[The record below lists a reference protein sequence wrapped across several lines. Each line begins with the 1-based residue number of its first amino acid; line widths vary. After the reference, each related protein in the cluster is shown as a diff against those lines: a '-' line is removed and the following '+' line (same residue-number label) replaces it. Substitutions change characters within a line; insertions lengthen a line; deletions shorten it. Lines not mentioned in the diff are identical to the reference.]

1 MTTQVY
7 NDDGSM
13 TLVLND
19 GSTSTVSADEMF
31 ALEQI
36 EREYVAPPALRPH
49 ELAELFPDAKG
60 FLNEK
65 RKEINEQLRALLAD
79 DENIHTLYP
88 LYSQEPEREFRMWGN
103 EKQRERLLTKR
114 NYNDSILMF
123 MGKGGKKKA
132 FEFQT
137 ALTRAKSYP
146 IDQLVEVKHGSKA
159 LCVWHEEHNPSMHY
173 YKKNNTVFCF
183 SCNKGGDAIDV
194 VRAMKDCSMV
204 EALAFLNNE
213 TT

>member
-19 GSTSTVSADEMF
+19 GSTSTVSAEQMF
-31 ALEQI
+31 TLEQI

-49 ELAELFPDAKG
+49 ELAELFPDAKKY
-60 FLNEK
+60 LTQK
-65 RKEINEQLRALLAD
+65 RKEINEELKALLVD
-79 DENIHTLYP
+79 DQNIPTLYP
-88 LYSQEPEREFRMWGN
+88 LLKQEPEREFRQWSN
-103 EKQRERLLTKR
+103 EKQRERLLAKR
-114 NYNDSILMF
+114 DYNDSILMF
-123 MGKGGKKKA
+123 MGTKGKQKA
-132 FEFQT
+132 LEYQT
-137 ALTRAKSYP
+137 ALAKAKTYP

-159 LCVWHEEHNPSMHY
+159 LCVWHDEHNPSMHY
-173 YKKNNTVFCF
+173 YRKNNTVFCF

-194 VRAMKDCSMV
+194 VRAMKNCSMV

-213 TT
+213 TA